1 MSSHRTRLRD
11 SRSFPFDVSLFV
23 VGMGLWG
30 WALVSGLR
38 ADWQLGVAA
47 AVAIPLVAVVARYP
61 MVLDG
66 EDGGIEIGFDSSIL
80 MFLLCTFD
88 PASAIA
94 IWGTAVI
101 LTQVL
106 ADKRLIARIF
116 NVGVGILAAGAAAA
130 LFHLIRADG
139 IGSARELVAMVLA
152 ACAYFLVDYVLSA
165 VSVAIDTRSQLRK
178 QLIQR
183 GTVLA
188 VAAFV
193 PFDLLGYLAAVMLRN
208 NPWWTLV
215 LLVVPLLTLL
225 LSTRAVT
232 RGREDQRR
240 LTVLLEAAV
249 RVQSVHVPDQIGD
262 ALLYDARR
270 LIRLSDVE
278 LRDSAPGHDE
288 VGAQVKRGKDP
299 LWVVAPARDRAR
311 STVAADEQALG
322 ALAVLGSDAFA
333 RIQLTADMVHYAR
346 HDPLT
351 DLPNRGILLD
361 RVAHALL
368 RARRSQVR
376 IALLFLDLD
385 AFKPVNDQYGHA
397 AGDEVLVEV
406 ARRLLECT
414 RASDTVARLGGDE
427 FAVLLEG
434 ITHDEAFEIA
444 DRILASLR
452 QDIQAGTDKVTL
464 GGSIG
469 IAFGDGIDSGET
481 LLRNA
486 DLAMYEAK
494 GRGKARAV
502 AYEPAMG
509 QERMEGLQLVE
520 GLRRAIENDAL
531 DVAYQ
536 PVVASRTERIVG
548 VEALV
553 RWRQDGVQMPTED
566 FIRVAESTGLIVGLG
581 ERVLEQVARDAPA
594 LRAAA
599 GGRISMSV
607 NVSPRQLRDPEFL
620 SLVAGTVRQMGGTSL
635 VLEITERE
643 GVADDT
649 TVLEAMRKISAL
661 GVQFAV
667 DDFGVGFSSIGYLHR
682 VPAHVVKIDASLS
695 SDIDTD
701 ERACSVLAG
710 IVSMA
715 EALSLDV
722 VVEGIERASQLEKV
736 RNAVGAPLVQGFLL
750 HRPMPFDDVLGVV
763 SANRRGVP
771 STPDDEAT
779 PDDSATPPS
788 AGPPSSE
795 SEELLSSPI
804 A

>member
-1 MSSHRTRLRD
+1 MASHRTRLRD
-11 SRSFPFDVSLFV
+11 SRAYMFDI
-23 VGMGLWG
+23 GLCVLGLGLLG
-30 WALVSGLR
+30 WALASGLETE
-38 ADWQLGVAA
+38 WELGVAA
-47 AVAIPLVAVVARYP
+47 LVGIPLVAVVARYP

-88 PASAIA
+88 ATSAIA
-94 IWGTAVI
+94 VWGVAVI
-101 LTQVL
+101 LTQL
-106 ADKRLIARIF
+106 ISGKRPAAQVF

-130 LFHLIRADG
+130 LFHLVRGSGPGSG
-139 IGSARELVAMVLA
+139 IGTARELLA
-152 ACAYFLVDYVLSA
+152 IVIAAAVYFLVDYVLSA
-165 VSVAIDTRSQLRK
+165 VSVSIDTSSQLRK

-183 GTVLA
+183 GTLLA
-188 VAAFV
+188 ITAFV
-193 PFDLLGYLAAVMLRN
+193 PFDLLGYLAAVLLRES
-208 NPWWTLV
+208 PWWTLV

-225 LSTRAVT
+225 LSTRAIT

-249 RVQSVHVPDQIGD
+249 RVQSVHVPEQIGE

-270 LIRLSDVE
+270 LIRLTDVE
-278 LRDSAPGHDE
+278 LRGSAPDPDE

-311 STVAADEQALG
+311 STIAADEQALG

-361 RVAHALL
+361 RVTHALH

-376 IALLFLDLD
+376 VALLFLDLD
-385 AFKPVNDQYGHA
+385 SFKPVNDRYGHA
-397 AGDEVLVEV
+397 AGDAVLVEV

-427 FAVLLEG
+427 FAVLLED
-434 ITHDEAFEIA
+434 ISISEAFEIA
-444 DRILASLR
+444 DRILASLSHG
-452 QDIQAGTDKVTL
+452 IQVGTDSVTL

-469 IAFGDGIDSGET
+469 IAFGEGIESGET
-481 LLRNA
+481 LLRHA

-494 GRGKARAV
+494 GRGKGQAL

-509 QERMEGLQLVE
+509 RERMEGLQLVE
-520 GLRRAIENDAL
+520 GLRRAIEADAL
-531 DVAYQ
+531 DVVYQ
-536 PVVASRTERIVG
+536 PVVTSRTGRIVG

-553 RWRQDGVQMPTED
+553 RWRQDGVDMPTEE
-566 FIRVAESTGLIVGLG
+566 FIRTAEATGLVVPLG
-581 ERVLEQVARDAPA
+581 ERVLAKVARDAPA

-620 SLVAGTVRQMGGTSL
+620 GVVARTVREMEGTGL

-643 GVADDT
+643 GVADDLL
-649 TVLEAMRKISAL
+649 VLEAMRKITAL
-661 GVQFAV
+661 GVRFAV

-682 VPAHVVKIDASLS
+682 VPAHVVKIDASLA

-701 ERACSVLAG
+701 DRACSVLAG

-722 VVEGIERASQLEKV
+722 VVEGIERAGQLEKV
-736 RNAVGAPLVQGFLL
+736 CNEVGAPLVQGYLL
-750 HRPMPFDDVLGVV
+750 HRPMPLASVLSVV
-763 SANRRGVP
+763 GANRQGRP
-771 STPDDEAT
+771 PAAADD
-779 PDDSATPPS
+779 P
-788 AGPPSSE
+788 PPSSTDSGE
-795 SEELLSSPI
+795 VL
-804 A
+804 ARA